1 MINSVDAI
9 AEEPAVPV
17 PRAGRKGV
25 QGLRGLYQLLKA
37 RWPLLARLIFRLRW
51 QRLQYPS
58 LHYGLM
64 VKADVSAARNIRY
77 TVAGRGNTLTVG
89 AWTVID
95 DLKLSIQGSNNRIV
109 IGDDVRILSGVFH
122 VEDDDTLLEIGDGS
136 LLINTRIGLTESGS
150 AIRIGRHGMIAPNV
164 DIRNGDSHA
173 IYDGET
179 RLRIN
184 KASDVVLGD
193 RVWVG
198 ARAMLLKGARI
209 ADGCILGAC
218 SVVSKPL
225 LEPAALYA
233 GSPARLLKSNIYW
246 TRER

>member
-1 MINSVDAI
+1 M
-9 AEEPAVPV
+9 
-17 PRAGRKGV
+17 
-25 QGLRGLYQLLKA
+25 LRTYYAHLKE
-37 RWPLLARLIFRLRW
+37 RMPWLAKLIFRLHW
-51 QRLQYPS
+51 QRWAQMPVPR
-58 LHYGLM
+58 GLM
-64 VKADVSAARNIRY
+64 VSSDLSAARNIRY

-95 DLKLSIQGSNNRIV
+95 DLKLSIRGNNNRIV

-136 LLINTRIGLTESGS
+136 LLINTSIGLTESGS

-198 ARAMLLKGARI
+198 ARAMLLKGTRI